1 LAYTEDELYSPDVM
15 GRSKLLTVVIAT
27 TLMFSNMACACAPGD
42 MSAEPATAHH
52 HVTSQSD
59 VENTPCSHQDCE
71 GCGDLLESC
80 TTADDS
86 LTTVDRDARLLP
98 PQKPDP
104 DVPDSGGLDL
114 DIAFL
119 DTGPVWRALPEH
131 ISWTSPLTTVSRVAD
146 TPVQRKD
153 QLTE

>member
-1 LAYTEDELYSPDVM
+1 M

-42 MSAEPATAHH
+42 MSAEPTTAHH

-59 VENTPCSHQDCE
+59 VENTPCPHQDCE
-71 GCGDLLESC
+71 GCGDLRESC

-104 DVPDSGGLDL
+104 DVPDPGGPDL

-119 DTGPVWRALPEH
+119 DTGPAWRSLPGQ
-131 ISWTSPLTTVSRVAD
+131 ISWTSPLTINPRVAD
-146 TPVQRKD
+146 TPIQRKD